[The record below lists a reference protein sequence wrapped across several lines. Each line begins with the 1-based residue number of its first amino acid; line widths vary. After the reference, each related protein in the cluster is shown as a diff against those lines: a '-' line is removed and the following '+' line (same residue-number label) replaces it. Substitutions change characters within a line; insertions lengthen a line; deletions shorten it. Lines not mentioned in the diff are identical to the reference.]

1 VQEAG
6 ESTEARDWRPRI
18 EELAAGSSARGTVH
32 LVGAGPGDPE
42 LLTLRAARLLAMADV
57 VVHDALADSEVLAL
71 VPARVERID
80 VGKRPGRPVPQ
91 ELINDLLVQL
101 SARHRC
107 VVRLKGGDPFLFGRG
122 GEEALAL
129 QAAGVPFE
137 VVPGITS
144 AIAAPAA
151 AGVPVTQRG
160 VSASVTIVTGH
171 RREGDEDETDWT
183 ALARVGGTIV
193 VLMGVSERAAIA
205 RKLIGGGLS
214 LDTPVVAVRF
224 GTRPEQEVAR
234 TTLGALGDTPIE
246 APAAIVIGAVAGL
259 DLSPTGFLGEL
270 TPLWG

>member
-1 VQEAG
+1 
-6 ESTEARDWRPRI
+6 
-18 EELAAGSSARGTVH
+18 
-32 LVGAGPGDPE
+32 
-42 LLTLRAARLLAMADV
+42 
-57 VVHDALADSEVLAL
+57 
-71 VPARVERID
+71 
-80 VGKRPGRPVPQ
+80 
-91 ELINDLLVQL
+91 
-101 SARHRC
+101 
-107 VVRLKGGDPFLFGRG
+107 
-122 GEEALAL
+122 
-129 QAAGVPFE
+129 